1 MNAPDFY
8 RELNQPGVWAPPG
21 WLFGPVWTTLYTFM
35 GIAAWLVWRVPH
47 ENRIRNLWV
56 FVVHLAV
63 NALWSWL
70 FFAWYLGLVSFL
82 WILLLAAFII
92 FLIREFW
99 RVQKVAAWLLVPYL
113 AWVFVCS
120 RAELYDLATQPGCA
134 LTRYVEA
141 APRLL
146 SKWTE
151 LSRWGKCVFSRY
163 CSNLQFLPH

>member
-1 MNAPDFY
+1 MKQAAALFGFLVLVYLTATIGAVGSMNAPDFY
-8 RELNQPGVWAPPG
+8 RELNQPGWAPPG

-113 AWVFVCS
+113 AWVSFAAV
-120 RAELYDLATQPGCA
+120 LNFTIWQLNPGV
-134 LTRYVEA
+134 L
-141 APRLL
+141 
-146 SKWTE
+146 
-151 LSRWGKCVFSRY
+151 
-163 CSNLQFLPH
+163 